1 MRRILESGCERS
13 MRGIPEKGLQFL
25 MRGNC
30 SIDGFEKTPMAVR
43 VLEEHVE
50 F

>member
-1 MRRILESGCERS
+1 MRRALESGCERS
-13 MRGIPEKGLQFL
+13 MRGIPEKGMQFL

-30 SIDGFEKTPMAVR
+30 SIAGLEKTPMVVR
-43 VLEEHVE
+43 ALEEHVE